1 MEIFVIGI
9 IAITHYL
16 LSVQIDYMLTI
27 SVLGFKSELYVQ
39 YLLRPWIYHWTN
51 RVLGIV
57 LILSGLMNGANVVY
71 TILIWFVIYL
81 ASGKNGRI
89 KAYARYREIMI
100 ELQDL
105 AENDEERQDYKRY
118 SEFSDK
124 EIEEIADRNMK
135 FSQ

>member
-1 MEIFVIGI
+1 LEIFVIGI
-9 IAITHYL
+9 IAIFHYL
-16 LSVQIDYMLTI
+16 LSVQIDYMKTI

-39 YLLRPWIYHWTN
+39 YLQTPWIYHWTN

-105 AENDEERQDYKRY
+105 AENDEERQDYRRY

-124 EIEEIADRNMK
+124 EIEEIADRNIK
-135 FSQ
+135 YHS

>member
-1 MEIFVIGI
+1 
-9 IAITHYL
+9 
-16 LSVQIDYMLTI
+16 
-27 SVLGFKSELYVQ
+27 
-39 YLLRPWIYHWTN
+39 
-51 RVLGIV
+51 
-57 LILSGLMNGANVVY
+57 MNGANVVY

-105 AENDEERQDYKRY
+105 AENDEERQDYRRY

-124 EIEEIADRNMK
+124 EIEEIADRNIK
-135 FSQ
+135 YHS